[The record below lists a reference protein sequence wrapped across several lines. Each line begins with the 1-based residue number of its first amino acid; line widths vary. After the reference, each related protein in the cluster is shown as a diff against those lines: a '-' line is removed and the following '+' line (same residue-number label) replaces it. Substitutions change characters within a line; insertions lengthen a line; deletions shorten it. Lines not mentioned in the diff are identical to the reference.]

1 MKLVSVWKE
10 TANLLYWTMLAA
22 CTVGPGTV
30 VSLTLFLTSNVI
42 LQKVF
47 GHLLDDPFLKMGIA
61 AGVAVSAMSILCIT
75 TSLGKELFSP
85 IWRRRPRPSEPAA
98 PIQQPE

>member
-1 MKLVSVWKE
+1 MSSSPQKAWANIFLVIS
-10 TANLLYWTMLAA
+10 
-22 CTVGPGTV
+22 

-98 PIQQPE
+98 PTQEPEV